1 MEVVVTTVAG
11 RRSQDL
17 TSQSG
22 EKTRR
27 VKPLSLLLVEDSEDD
42 AELVLLELRRG
53 GYDASCSRVE
63 NAEDMRAEL
72 GRRKWDLV
80 IADYVMPRFSGPAAM
95 HLLHDSGY
103 DIPIII
109 VSGHIG
115 EDIAVSAMKAG
126 ASDYVMKDRL
136 ARLVPAVERELRES
150 EVRRARR
157 AADEALRE
165 SEQRLKLALE
175 AGRMGAWQRDLNT
188 GRMTWSAI
196 TEEIYG
202 LQPGQFGGSYDEFLQ
217 LVHAE
222 DRKLVA
228 DALERTIHD
237 HTPYHV
243 EFRIIRPNGQLAW
256 IEARGQLFLSTDR
269 QPERFAGVTVDVTPR
284 KRIEAIQRFLVDFS
298 DRIRPLGNPSDVLR
312 VAVSA
317 VGEFLDVSRCFCA
330 EVMLESSEV
339 IAFQNY
345 TKETDSL
352 DGVYSLA
359 ELRLPLV
366 QDLLRGDTVAVND
379 TRTDARTSGSY
390 EEFFDPRGVRAFVA
404 VPYLED
410 GSLVWTMVVT
420 TGREPRVWSR
430 DEIELLTTVTE
441 RTWMAQKNA
450 RLYEAAQLAR
460 DEAEAAA
467 RAKDQFLAVLSHELR
482 TPLTP
487 VLMSVY
493 ALLGDAATP
502 PKVRSVMEMIQRNI
516 QLEARLID
524 DLLDLS
530 RITHN
535 KVELQLDDIDIHSV
549 VQDAIGV
556 CRTDV
561 ESKDLQL
568 VVELEALRHHV
579 RGDAARLQ
587 QVFWNLLKNAAKF
600 TPAGGRLTVQSY
612 NYKGAVRVDVSDTG
626 MGIDRQL
633 LPKIFTPFEQGGG
646 TSFSAQYGGLG
657 LGLAIS
663 KATIDAHGGRLSAQ
677 SEGKNSGAV
686 FTVELPTVGAREGA
700 HQHAG

>member
-1 MEVVVTTVAG
+1 
-11 RRSQDL
+11 
-17 TSQSG
+17 
-22 EKTRR
+22 
-27 VKPLSLLLVEDSEDD
+27 LLLVEDSEDD

>member
-1 MEVVVTTVAG
+1 METVVTTLAS
-11 RRSQDL
+11 RRSQEL
-17 TSQSG
+17 TNQPG
-22 EKTRR
+22 EKTHR
-27 VKPLSLLLVEDSEDD
+27 VRPLSLLLVEDSEDD

-53 GYDASCSRVE
+53 GYDVSSSRVE
-63 NAEDMRAEL
+63 NAEDMRAAL

-95 HLLHDSGY
+95 HLLNGSGY

-126 ASDYVMKDRL
+126 ANDYVMKDRL

-175 AGRMGAWQRDLNT
+175 AGRMGAWQRDLIT
-188 GRMTWSAI
+188 GQMTWSPI
-196 TEEIYG
+196 MEEIYG
-202 LQPGQFGGSYDEFLQ
+202 LEAGQFDGTYGQFISLIHPDDRPLMDAA
-217 LVHAE
+217 AE
-222 DRKLVA
+222 QTIRDRKPFHI
-228 DALERTIHD
+228 E
-237 HTPYHV
+237 Y
-243 EFRIIRPNGQLAW
+243 RIIRPSGEVAW
-256 IEARGQLFLSTDR
+256 LESRGQLFVSPGGK
-269 QPERFAGVTVDVTPR
+269 PERFTGVTVDITVR
-284 KRIEAIQRFLVDFS
+284 KRIESMQRFLVEFS
-298 DRIRPLGNPSDVLR
+298 DRIRPLGNPAEVLR

-317 VGEFLDVSRCFCA
+317 VGEFLQVSRCFCA
-330 EVMLESSEV
+330 EVMLESGEV

-345 TKETDSL
+345 TRGADSL
-352 DGVYSLA
+352 DGIYSLTD
-359 ELRLPLV
+359 LRLPLV
-366 QDLLRGDTVAVND
+366 KDLLRGETIAVND
-379 TRTDARTSGSY
+379 TRTDTRTTSAC
-390 EEFFDPRGVRAFVA
+390 EHFFGPHGVRAFIV
-404 VPYLED
+404 VPYLEE

-420 TGREPRVWSR
+420 AGPEPRAWSC

-441 RTWMAQKNA
+441 RLWMAQKNA

-460 DEAEAAA
+460 DEAEAAV

-493 ALLGDAATP
+493 ALLGDQSTP
-502 PKVRSVMEMIQRNI
+502 AKVRTVMEMIQRNI

-535 KVELQLDDIDIHSV
+535 KVELQIEDIDVHQV
-549 VQDAIGV
+549 VQDAIDV
-556 CRTDV
+556 CHADV
-561 ESKDLQL
+561 ESKQLQL
-568 VVELEALRHHV
+568 VVELDAYRPHV

-587 QVFWNLLKNAAKF
+587 QVFWNLVKNAAKF
-600 TPAGGRLTVQSY
+600 TPAGGKLSVQSY
-612 NYKGAVRVDVSDTG
+612 NYKGVVRVDVIDTG
-626 MGIDRQL
+626 MGIERHL
-633 LPKIFTPFEQGGG
+633 LPKIFIPFEQGGG
-646 TSFSAQYGGLG
+646 SAFSAQYGGLG

-663 KATIDAHGGRLSAQ
+663 KATIDAHGGKLSAT
-677 SEGKNSGAV
+677 SDGKNTGAV
-686 FTVELPTVGAREGA
+686 FTVELPNVAPAIA
-700 HQHAG
+700 HEHDI

>member
-1 MEVVVTTVAG
+1 MEAVISTLAA
-11 RRSQDL
+11 RRSFEL
-17 TSQSG
+17 TNQSVD
-22 EKTRR
+22 KARR
-27 VKPLSLLLVEDSEDD
+27 VKPLRLLLVEDSEDD

-53 GYDASCSRVE
+53 GYDATFTRVD
-63 NAEDMRAEL
+63 NAEDMRAAL
-72 GRRKWDLV
+72 DGKKWDLV
-80 IADYVMPRFSGPAAM
+80 IADYVMPRFSGPAA
-95 HLLHDSGY
+95 LHILQELNSDL
-103 DIPIII
+103 PIII

-115 EDIAVSAMKAG
+115 EDIAVAAMKAG

-136 ARLVPAVERELRES
+136 ARLVPAVERELREA

-175 AGRMGAWQRDLNT
+175 AGRMGAWQRDLLT
-188 GRMTWSAI
+188 GEMTWSLI
-196 TEEIYG
+196 TQDIYG
-202 LQPGQFGGSYDEFLQ
+202 LKPGEFTNNYEHFVQ
-217 LVHAE
+217 LIHPE
-222 DRKLVA
+222 DRGVVEAAVEK
-228 DALERTIHD
+228 TIRD
-237 HTPYHV
+237 HAPYHV
-243 EFRIIRPNGQLAW
+243 EFRIMRPNGEVAW
-256 IEARGQLFLSTDR
+256 LESRGQLFLSTDGK
-269 QPERFAGVTVDVTPR
+269 PERFAGVTVDVTAR

-317 VGEFLDVSRCFCA
+317 VGEFLNVSRCLCA
-330 EVMLESSEV
+330 EVMLESNEV

-345 TKETDSL
+345 VKASDSL
-352 DGVYSLA
+352 DGIYSLSD
-359 ELRLPLV
+359 LRLPLV
-366 QDLLRGDTVAVND
+366 DALLRGEVVSVND
-379 TRTDARTSGSY
+379 TMSDARTSSAY
-390 EEFFDPRGVRAFVA
+390 EVFFGPRAVRAFIA
-404 VPYLED
+404 VPYIEE
-410 GSLVWTMVVT
+410 GSLVWTMLVT
-420 TGREPRVWSR
+420 GSEARMWSR

-502 PKVRSVMEMIQRNI
+502 EKVRKVLEMIQRNI
-516 QLEARLID
+516 QLEARLIE

-535 KVELQLDDIDIHSV
+535 KVELQLEDIDIHSV
-549 VQDAIGV
+549 VQDAIDV

-561 ESKDLQL
+561 ENKKLEL
-568 VVELEALRHHV
+568 VVELEALKHNV
-579 RGDAARLQ
+579 RGDPARLQ

-600 TPAGGRLTVQSY
+600 TPSGGKLTVQSY
-612 NYKGAVRVDVSDTG
+612 NFRGSVRVEVADTG
-626 MGIDRQL
+626 MGIDRNL
-633 LPKIFTPFEQGGG
+633 LPKIFAPFEQGGG
-646 TSFSAQYGGLG
+646 SSFSAQFGGLG

-663 KATIDAHGGRLSAQ
+663 KATVDAHGGRLSAH
-677 SEGKNSGAV
+677 SEGKNTGAV
-686 FTVELPTVGAREGA
+686 FTVELPLVP
-700 HQHAG
+700 AGEKHE

>member
-1 MEVVVTTVAG
+1 MTTHPV
-11 RRSQDL
+11 D
-17 TSQSG
+17 
-22 EKTRR
+22 KTRR
-27 VKPLSLLLVEDSEDD
+27 LRPLGLLLVEDSEDD

-53 GYDASCSRVE
+53 GYDVTSSRVD
-63 NAEDMRAEL
+63 NPEDMRVEL
-72 GRRKWDLV
+72 ARRKWDLV
-80 IADYVMPRFSGPAAM
+80 ISDYVMPRFSGPAAM
-95 HLLHDSGY
+95 HLLHGSGY
-103 DIPIII
+103 DTPIII

-136 ARLVPAVERELRES
+136 ARLVPAVERELREA

-157 AADEALRE
+157 FADEALRE

-175 AGRMGAWQRDLNT
+175 AGRMGAWQRDLRT
-188 GRMTWSAI
+188 GNLTWSPI
-196 TEEIYG
+196 MEEIYG
-202 LQPGQFGGSYDEFLQ
+202 LRHGQFGGSFDEFLA
-217 LVHAE
+217 LVHPDDRTMVAE
-222 DRKLVA
+222 
-228 DALERTIHD
+228 TIEQTVSD
-237 HTPYHV
+237 SRPYHV
-243 EFRIIRPNGQLAW
+243 EFRIVRSSGELAW
-256 IEARGQLFLSTDR
+256 LESRGQLFLSADGK
-269 QPERFAGVTVDVTPR
+269 PERFAGVTVDVTAR
-284 KRIEAIQRFLVDFS
+284 KRIESIQRFLIDFS

-317 VGEFLDVSRCFCA
+317 VGGFLQASRCFCA

-345 TKETDSL
+345 THGVESL
-352 DGVYSLA
+352 DGIFSLSD
-359 ELRLPLV
+359 LRLPFV
-366 QDLLRGDTVAVND
+366 QELLSGKPVAVND
-379 TRTDARTSGSY
+379 TRADARTNGSC
-390 EEFFDPRGVRAFVA
+390 EEFFGPRGVRAFAA
-404 VPYLED
+404 VPYLEES
-410 GSLVWTMVVT
+410 SLVWTMVVT
-420 TGREPRVWSR
+420 AGPEPRVWSR

-516 QLEARLID
+516 QLEARLIE

-535 KVELQLDDIDIHSV
+535 KVELQLDDIDVHRV
-549 VQDAIGV
+549 VQDAIDV
-556 CRTDV
+556 CQTDI
-561 ESKDLQL
+561 ENKKLQL
-568 VVELEALRHHV
+568 VVELDALRPQV

-600 TPAGGRLTVQSY
+600 TPAG
-612 NYKGAVRVDVSDTG
+612 
-626 MGIDRQL
+626 
-633 LPKIFTPFEQGGG
+633 
-646 TSFSAQYGGLG
+646 
-657 LGLAIS
+657 
-663 KATIDAHGGRLSAQ
+663 
-677 SEGKNSGAV
+677 
-686 FTVELPTVGAREGA
+686 
-700 HQHAG
+700 

>member
-1 MEVVVTTVAG
+1 MDVLVSSLGRNRELTVAPEKP
-11 RRSQDL
+11 RRN
-17 TSQSG
+17 
-22 EKTRR
+22 
-27 VKPLSLLLVEDSEDD
+27 KPLRLLLVEDSEDD

-53 GYDASCSRVE
+53 GYDVTSTRVD
-63 NAEDMRAEL
+63 NAEDMRAAL
-72 GRRKWDLV
+72 ARQSWDLV

-95 HLLHDSGY
+95 QLLHATGP

-136 ARLVPAVERELRES
+136 ARLVPAVERELREA

-157 AADEALRE
+157 AADDALRE

-175 AGRMGAWQRDLNT
+175 AGRMGAWQRDLRT
-188 GRMTWSAI
+188 GAMTWSPI

-202 LQPGQFGGSYDEFLQ
+202 LNPGQFSGAFEEFVR
-217 LVHAE
+217 LVHPDDQHRVREAVE
-222 DRKLVA
+222 DTVGN
-228 DALERTIHD
+228 HS
-237 HTPYHV
+237 PYHI
-243 EFRIIRPNGQLAW
+243 EFRVIRPTGELAW
-256 IEARGQLFLSTDR
+256 LESRGQLFLGADGK
-269 QPERFAGVTVDVTPR
+269 PERFAGVTVDVTAR

-317 VGEFLDVSRCFCA
+317 VGEFLQVARCFCA
-330 EVMLESSEV
+330 DVMMESNEV
-339 IAFQNY
+339 IVFQNY
-345 TKETDSL
+345 VQDTDSL
-352 DGVYSLA
+352 DGIYTLA
-359 ELRLPLV
+359 DLRLALV
-366 QDLLRGDTVAVND
+366 QDLLRGEIVAVND
-379 TRTDARTSGSY
+379 TRTDPRTVEAY
-390 EEFFDPRGVRAFVA
+390 EAFFGPRAVRAFIA
-404 VPYLED
+404 VPYTEE
-410 GSLVWTMVVT
+410 GTLVWTMAVT
-420 TGREPRVWSR
+420 SPTERVWRR
-430 DEIELLTTVTE
+430 DEIELLSTVAE

-487 VLMSVY
+487 VLMSVF
-493 ALLGDAATP
+493 ALMGDASLP
-502 PKVRSVMEMIQRNI
+502 QKVRSVLEMIQRNI

-535 KVELQLDDIDIHSV
+535 KVELQLDDIDLHNV
-549 VQDAIGV
+549 VRDALEV
-556 CRTDV
+556 CRADV
-561 ESKDLQL
+561 ENKKLDL
-568 VVELEALRHHV
+568 VVNLEAARCHV
-579 RGDAARLQ
+579 RGDSARLQ

-612 NYKGAVRVDVSDTG
+612 NHKGCIRVDVVDTG
-626 MGIDRQL
+626 MGIDPHL
-633 LPKIFTPFEQGGG
+633 LPKIFTSFVQGGG
-646 TSFSAQYGGLG
+646 TAFSAQFGGLG

-663 KATIDAHGGRLSAQ
+663 KASVEAHGGRLSAH
-677 SEGKNSGAV
+677 SEGKNTGAV
-686 FTVELPTVGAREGA
+686 FTVELPTIGSGDTK
-700 HQHAG
+700 Q

>member
-1 MEVVVTTVAG
+1 METVVTTVTG
-11 RRSQDL
+11 RR
-17 TSQSG
+17 G
-22 EKTRR
+22 AEMPGAEKPRR

-53 GYDASCSRVE
+53 GYEVSWSRVD
-63 NAEDMRAEL
+63 NAEDMRAAL
-72 GRRKWDLV
+72 GAGKWDLV

-95 HLLHDSGY
+95 HLLHSSGY
-103 DIPIII
+103 DLPIII

-126 ASDYVMKDRL
+126 ANDYVMKDRL
-136 ARLVPAVERELRES
+136 ARLVPAVERELREA

-175 AGRMGAWQRDLNT
+175 AGKMGAWQRDLASGN
-188 GRMTWSAI
+188 MSWSPI

-202 LQPGQFGGSYDEFLQ
+202 LQPGQFGGSYEEFIALI
-217 LVHAE
+217 HPD
-222 DRKLVA
+222 DRKIVNEA
-228 DALERTIHD
+228 VEQTIRD
-237 HTPYHV
+237 RMPYHV
-243 EFRIIRPNGQLAW
+243 EFRIVRPNGEVAW
-256 IEARGQLFLSTDR
+256 LESRGQLFVSADGK
-269 QPERFAGVTVDVTPR
+269 PERFAGVTVDVTTR
-284 KRIEAIQRFLVDFS
+284 KRIESIQRFLVEFS
-298 DRIRPLGNPSDVLR
+298 DRIRPLGNPSEVLR

-317 VGEFLDVSRCFCA
+317 VGEFLEASRCFCA

-339 IAFQNY
+339 ITFQNY
-345 TKETDSL
+345 THGADSL
-352 DGVYSLA
+352 DGIYSLA

-366 QDLLRGDTVAVND
+366 QDLLRGEAVAVND
-379 TRTDARTSGSY
+379 TLSDPRTSAAY
-390 EEFFDPRGVRAFVA
+390 DQFFGPRDVRAFIA
-404 VPYLED
+404 VPYLEE
-410 GSLVWTMVVT
+410 GSLVWLMAVT
-420 TGREPRVWSR
+420 AGREQRVWSR

-493 ALLGDAATP
+493 ALLGDQATP
-502 PKVRSVMEMIQRNI
+502 AKVRSVLEMIQRNI

-535 KVELQLDDIDIHSV
+535 KVELQLDDLDIHQV
-549 VQDAIGV
+549 VQDAIDV
-556 CRTDV
+556 CRNDI
-561 ESKDLQL
+561 ENKKLQL
-568 VVELEALRHHV
+568 VVELDAMRSHV

-600 TPAGGRLTVQSY
+600 TPAGGRLSVQSY
-612 NYKGAVRVDVSDTG
+612 NYKGSVRVDVTDTG
-626 MGIDRQL
+626 MGIDRHL

-646 TSFSAQYGGLG
+646 SAFSAQFGGLG

-677 SEGKNSGAV
+677 SEGKNAGAV
-686 FTVELPTVGAREGA
+686 FTVELPNITPGDKTT
-700 HQHAG
+700 